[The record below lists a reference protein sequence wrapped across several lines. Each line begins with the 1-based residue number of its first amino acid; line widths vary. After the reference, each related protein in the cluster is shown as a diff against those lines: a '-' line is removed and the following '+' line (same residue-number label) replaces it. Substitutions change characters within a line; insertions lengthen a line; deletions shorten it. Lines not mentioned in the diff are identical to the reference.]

1 MSCPVEATTLPSIG
15 VNDPKNGISQGA
27 PDPVAPPPDL
37 TDESVSDWLRKISRS
52 RSVSATAPS
61 SKDVASFIE
70 PLHPVAPVEDRAHIE
85 SGELAEDVLFSSVAF
100 DSPDSFEPISLE
112 SIAREPTFEPLS
124 EPIMDEPLID
134 ESVVDESVLDEPVT
148 YAPVTYAPV
157 MDEPV
162 TYAPVMDEPVK
173 YAPVMDEPVTYAPV
187 MDEPVTYAPVMD
199 EPVTYAPVMDEPVMD
214 DLLAGESESAPASFD
229 WSLESPRSLEA
240 ETAEAP
246 VESPFD
252 LGDFAPLS
260 LEEDTPW
267 LERPALDV
275 FATPTAAVFPTLT
288 DEIRR
293 ELGQLDSQ
301 STPEIAP
308 FGQSQP
314 TKFEPVFG
322 SSVVD
327 DPFDLGPVFDS
338 ENPVGLGE
346 PFAIANVDLMGTE
359 FQSVH
364 AAPADLPSLASL
376 GIHGLSNPDTGESGF
391 TLPELRSEG
400 FEPVPLQ
407 VFAAPPGASVLF
419 GDLTPT
425 TLPTT
430 LPTTPASV
438 TSAFRQHLNQA
449 ANEHAANEHAASTAA
464 PAAPSVVTSAF
475 ELPDL
480 PPLAVA
486 PVSAPVP
493 NTEIHNAPA
502 PSETSGPTE
511 PEFSP
516 TVAKLP
522 GTGQIIVAAR
532 KLTKFRTIG
541 EKRVE
546 VLNDVTLDLPAGHF
560 IVINGASG
568 SGKTTLL
575 SCLAGIDSF
584 DRGELL
590 FEGHALTDLT
600 ESDRARHRASA
611 MGFVFQGFHLVSVL
625 TAVENVE
632 LPLLVAGW
640 SAGDARDEALAALS
654 LVGLSSRVE
663 QLPDQ
668 LSGGE
673 QQRVAIARALVG
685 EPRIV
690 FADEPTGNLDDSSA
704 KKIAHLFH
712 ELHADGLTIVVAT
725 HDARLLGLATLIVD
739 VKDGRVTE
747 RSGPRSIV

>member
-1 MSCPVEATTLPSIG
+1 MSCSVEATTLPSIG
-15 VNDPKNGISQGA
+15 VNDPKNGISPGS

-52 RSVSATAPS
+52 RSVSAAAPS
-61 SKDVASFIE
+61 SNDLASFTE
-70 PLHPVAPVEDRAHIE
+70 PLDSIPPVEARAHVE
-85 SGELAEDVLFSSVAF
+85 SGEPAEDAPFSSVSF
-100 DSPDSFEPISLE
+100 DPLDSFESLSGE
-112 SIAREPTFEPLS
+112 SVAFEPTFEAAP
-124 EPIMDEPLID
+124 EPVMGEPD
-134 ESVVDESVLDEPVT
+134 MGEPVMGEPDMGEPFVGEPAPEPDMGEPFQDDSESVL
-148 YAPVTYAPV
+148 
-157 MDEPV
+157 
-162 TYAPVMDEPVK
+162 
-173 YAPVMDEPVTYAPV
+173 
-187 MDEPVTYAPVMD
+187 
-199 EPVTYAPVMDEPVMD
+199 
-214 DLLAGESESAPASFD
+214 ASLD
-229 WSLESPRSLEA
+229 WSLESPLAPDA
-240 ETAEAP
+240 EIEVPA
-246 VESPFD
+246 ESPFD
-252 LGDFAPLS
+252 LGDFAPPS
-260 LEEDTPW
+260 LEDVTPW
-267 LERPALDV
+267 LESPSLDV
-275 FATPTAAVFPTLT
+275 LVTPSAPVTPNLT

-293 ELGQLDSQ
+293 ELEQLDSR
-301 STPEIAP
+301 TPTAEFAP
-308 FGQSQP
+308 FVETEP
-314 TKFEPVFG
+314 ATFEPIFG
-322 SSVVD
+322 SSGEA
-327 DPFDLGPVFDS
+327 DPFDLGPVLALDA
-338 ENPVGLGE
+338 ENPVGLSE

-359 FQSVH
+359 FQSVQAVH
-364 AAPADLPSLASL
+364 ADLPPLASL
-376 GIHGLSNPDTGESGF
+376 GIHGLSNPDAGESGF
-391 TLPELRSEG
+391 SLPELGSEG

-430 LPTTPASV
+430 LPTTPEADGAATTASAPASV

-449 ANEHAANEHAASTAA
+449 ANEHAASTAVPIA
-464 PAAPSVVTSAF
+464 PTAPTAPSVVPSVF

-480 PPLAVA
+480 PPLAAVPA
-486 PVSAPVP
+486 PGPAAEV
-493 NTEIHNAPA
+493 HNAPSA
-502 PSETSGPTE
+502 PTE

-546 VLNDVTLDLPAGHF
+546 VLNDITLDLPAGHF

-640 SAGDARDEALAALS
+640 SAGEARDEALAALS
-654 LVGLSSRVE
+654 LVGLSGRVE

-725 HDARLLGLATLIVD
+725 HDPRLLGLATLIVD

>member
-1 MSCPVEATTLPSIG
+1 MSCSVEATTLPSIG
-15 VNDPKNGISQGA
+15 VNDPKNGISPGS

-52 RSVSATAPS
+52 RSVSAAAPS
-61 SKDVASFIE
+61 SNDLASFTE
-70 PLHPVAPVEDRAHIE
+70 PLDSIPPVEARAHVE
-85 SGELAEDVLFSSVAF
+85 SGEPAEDAPFSSVSF
-100 DSPDSFEPISLE
+100 DPLDSFESLSGE
-112 SIAREPTFEPLS
+112 SVAFEPTFEA
-124 EPIMDEPLID
+124 
-134 ESVVDESVLDEPVT
+134 
-148 YAPVTYAPV
+148 AP
-157 MDEPV
+157 
-162 TYAPVMDEPVK
+162 
-173 YAPVMDEPVTYAPV
+173 
-187 MDEPVTYAPVMD
+187 
-199 EPVTYAPVMDEPVMD
+199 EPVMGEPDMGEPDMGEPVMGEPEPFVGEPAPEPAMGEPDMGEPVMGEPVMGEPVMGEPVMGASVAFEPTFEAAPEPDMGEPFQD
-214 DLLAGESESAPASFD
+214 DSESLLASLD
-229 WSLESPRSLEA
+229 WSLESPLAPDA
-240 ETAEAP
+240 EIEVPA
-246 VESPFD
+246 ESPFD
-252 LGDFAPLS
+252 LGDFAPPS
-260 LEEDTPW
+260 LEDVTPW
-267 LERPALDV
+267 LESPALDV
-275 FATPTAAVFPTLT
+275 LVMPSAPVTPNLT

-293 ELGQLDSQ
+293 ELEQLDSR
-301 STPEIAP
+301 TPTAEFVP
-308 FGQSQP
+308 FVETEP
-314 TKFEPVFG
+314 ATFEPIFG
-322 SSVVD
+322 SSGEA
-327 DPFDLGPVFDS
+327 DPFDLGPVLALDA
-338 ENPVGLGE
+338 ENPVGLSE

-359 FQSVH
+359 FQSVQAVH
-364 AAPADLPSLASL
+364 ADLPPLASL
-376 GIHGLSNPDTGESGF
+376 RIHGLSNPDAGESGF
-391 TLPELRSEG
+391 SLPELGSEG

-430 LPTTPASV
+430 PEADGAATTASAPASV

-449 ANEHAANEHAASTAA
+449 ANEHAASTAVPIA
-464 PAAPSVVTSAF
+464 PTAPTAPSVVPSVF

-480 PPLAVA
+480 PPLAAVPA
-486 PVSAPVP
+486 PGPTAEV
-493 NTEIHNAPA
+493 HNAPSA
-502 PSETSGPTE
+502 PTE

-546 VLNDVTLDLPAGHF
+546 VLNDITLDLPAGHF

-640 SAGDARDEALAALS
+640 SAGEARDEALAALS
-654 LVGLSSRVE
+654 LVGLSGRVE

-725 HDARLLGLATLIVD
+725 HDPRLLGLATLIVD